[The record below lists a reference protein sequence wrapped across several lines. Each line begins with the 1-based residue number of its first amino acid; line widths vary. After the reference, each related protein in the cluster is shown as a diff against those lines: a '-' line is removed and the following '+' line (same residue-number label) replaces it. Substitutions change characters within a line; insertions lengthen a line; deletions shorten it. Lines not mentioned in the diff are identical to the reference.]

1 MTVYNFFLFKRS
13 VYKCFWSNFV
23 FGIFRYDGVK
33 EIAAK
38 APKLTFN
45 TGEKAEIRSLNV
57 NQAISKEGVAPQEL
71 GKMKSEFLSMLD
83 NHPVLAKLIHQY
95 T

>member
-1 MTVYNFFLFKRS
+1 M
-13 VYKCFWSNFV
+13 
-23 FGIFRYDGVK
+23 FGLFRYDGVK

-95 T
+95 TWV